1 MRAGRIPV
9 VTVKRGGAVGTPEEF
24 EARYDKIRKK
34 GSGQASRPAPAPK
47 LRPLENKSMD
57 ERLSEYGIEEI

>member
-9 VTVKRGGAVGTPEEF
+9 VTVKRGGAVGTPEDF

-34 GSGQASRPAPAPK
+34 GSGRVTQPTRQPK
-47 LRPLENKSMD
+47 LKPLENPSMMD
-57 ERLSEYGIEEI
+57 RMADFGIQED

>member
-1 MRAGRIPV
+1 MRVGKIPV

-34 GSGQASRPAPAPK
+34 GSGQASRSAPRPK
-47 LRPLENKSMD
+47 LDPIENPSMD
-57 ERLSEYGIEEI
+57 ERLANHAIEEI